1 MNLKEKVKNLPLS
14 PGVYL
19 MKDSHGSIIYV
30 GKAKNLKRRVESY
43 FRTSKADTEKVKKL
57 KNSIHDF
64 EFLLTD
70 TEFEAFMLECQLIK
84 EIKPFFN
91 KKLKSPQAY
100 SFIVFRMNDGIRR
113 MEIANTIVEN
123 DGNLYFGPFTNKH
136 TVEKALQGL
145 KELFKIDCCNHS
157 NSKTPCFNYSL
168 GLCIGMCF
176 SREALDLY
184 HQIINQIIG
193 LFQGRNTGILE
204 KIEKKMVTA
213 SEKFDFETAA
223 RNRDYIDA
231 LRVLLNREKVIDF
244 TEGNR
249 NIATIEALGDN
260 NFKLFL
266 IKRNKI
272 LLSEIF
278 KLEDLEQQYTMI
290 KNQILTYFNADGP
303 YENKKVSKDE
313 IDEAQI
319 IYSFL
324 KGSGSSYTVI
334 PENWLKTGDNSLL
347 ENTINQ
353 LLKQNGAN

>member
-30 GKAKNLKRRVESY
+30 GKAKKLKRRVESY

-57 KNSIHDF
+57 KNSIHDL
-64 EFLLTD
+64 EFFLTD
-70 TEFEAFMLECQLIK
+70 TEFEAFMLECKLIK

-113 MEIANTIVEN
+113 MEISNTIVKNE
-123 DGNLYFGPFTNKH
+123 DNLYFGPFTNKH
-136 TVEKALQGL
+136 TVEKAIQGL
-145 KELFKIDCCNHS
+145 KELFKIECNHHS
-157 NSKTPCFNYSL
+157 NSKTPCLNYSL

-176 SREALDLY
+176 SREALNLY

-193 LFQGRNTGILE
+193 LFQGKYTGILE
-204 KIEKKMVTA
+204 KIEQKMVTA

-223 RNRDYIDA
+223 RNRDYLHA

-249 NIATIEALGDN
+249 NIATIEALSDN

-272 LLSEIF
+272 LFSEIF
-278 KLEDLEQQYTMI
+278 KLEDLEQQCRMI
-290 KNQILTYFNADGP
+290 KNHILTYFNSDAP

-334 PENWLKTGDNSLL
+334 PVNWLKTGDNALL
-347 ENTINQ
+347 EDTINQ